1 MLTLMIIISRK
12 EGLVNISFKEKFRLE
27 EKIKIQ
33 RLNDKKSLRKLAS
46 ECEMSYATLYDI
58 ENGNGF
64 PTEKVLISLVKN
76 LNFKDKTEIYNL
88 YAEIKESAPPD
99 IIDFLVKNKDVVDAV
114 RKIIEEKERCNHGY

>member
-1 MLTLMIIISRK
+1 MIIISRK
-12 EGLVNISFKEKFRLE
+12 EGLVNISFKEKFRLG

-33 RLNDKKSLRKLAS
+33 RLNDKKSLRKLAP
-46 ECEMSYATLYDI
+46 ECEMRYATLYDI

>member
-1 MLTLMIIISRK
+1 MIIISRK
-12 EGLVNISFKEKFRLE
+12 EGLVNISFKKKIHLGG
-27 EKIKIQ
+27 KIKIQ